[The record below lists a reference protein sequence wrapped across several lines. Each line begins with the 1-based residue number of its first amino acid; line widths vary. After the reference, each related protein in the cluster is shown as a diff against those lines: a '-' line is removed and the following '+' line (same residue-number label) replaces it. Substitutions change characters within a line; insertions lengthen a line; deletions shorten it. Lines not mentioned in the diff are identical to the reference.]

1 MEAGKILR
9 RNTLLIS
16 IGSILIFGFVLFAV
30 SPNFAVRGLHKTL
43 EGGEGDPD
51 KISQVVDFAS
61 MREQLIEDMDAAT
74 AMPSEINLGAGGPGG
89 PLRGM
94 ESEIAALLGSL
105 GDQVVEMM
113 VSPSA
118 LAALI
123 SEGNSLD
130 GPLASYTISWRSL
143 NQFVASFGE
152 DDPGLVFTRRGLRW
166 QVTKFELPPDALE
179 FTITPR

>member
-1 MEAGKILR
+1 M
-9 RNTLLIS
+9 IS

-51 KISQVVDFAS
+51 RISQVVDFAS
-61 MREQLIEDMDAAT
+61 MREQLIEEMDAAT
-74 AMPSEINLGAGGPGG
+74 AMPSEINLGAGGPGAGAGG

-94 ESEIAALLGSL
+94 ESEIAAFLGTLS
-105 GDQVVEMM
+105 DQVIEVM
-113 VSPSA
+113 VSPGA

-130 GPLASYTISWRSL
+130 GPLASYTISWRSF

-179 FTITPR
+179 FTIT